1 MLMKLFKNTIMK
13 RLMST
18 ALTMWMCL
26 CAYAQSSKD
35 TELKVHYTFE
45 TVASEVGGHEGT
57 LHNGASLTSV
67 AGLPVLA
74 LGASNGYFDMG
85 ASVGDVIATLNDFT
99 ISTNVYIPSTTA
111 LGKKPVPERIAP
123 VRPWAYCIR

>member
-1 MLMKLFKNTIMK
+1 MK
-13 RLMST
+13 RLSQI
-18 ALTMWMCL
+18 ALMAWI
-26 CAYAQSSKD
+26 CALSVAQ
-35 TELKVHYTFE
+35 TTEQAELKVHYTF
-45 TVASEVGGHEGT
+45 ASTSSAVGNHTGALQG
-57 LHNGASLTSV
+57 GASLTSV

-111 LGKKPVPERIAP
+111 
-123 VRPWAYCIR
+123 